1 MLGEALRIWA
11 EAVGWSL
18 SLPLCICLCLTFCL
32 LPVDRPTN
40 GQHSHISY
48 KGKAC
53 VHSCYYEMETCCPSQ
68 ENTLCNWAGHQ
79 NKYKVLQSISLNKH
93 SLKIISQKQGKN
105 WSANIVSTSQMH
117 LLLVT
122 ALWMSNCV
130 TIILSQTLFLLI
142 SFNFRWSDAL
152 ILPTGVQL
160 VETSESPLTSTKLP

>member
-1 MLGEALRIWA
+1 MLGEALWIWA
-11 EAVGWSL
+11 EAVGCSL
-18 SLPLCICLCLTFCL
+18 SLPLYICLCLTLCL
-32 LPVDRPTN
+32 MPVDRPTN
-40 GQHSHISY
+40 DQHGHISY

-79 NKYKVLQSISLNKH
+79 NKYKVLQSIPLSKH
-93 SLKIISQKQGKN
+93 SLKIISQKQEKN

-122 ALWMSNCV
+122 ALWLSNRV
-130 TIILSQTLFLLI
+130 IITLSQTLFLLT
-142 SFNFRWSDAL
+142 SFNLRRSKAL
-152 ILPTGVQL
+152 VLPTGVQL